1 RINDLQQDAQH
12 YFQRPDVTYV
22 HLDPTRTSLGGY
34 AGRATV
40 NKEKGNFLLNAAV
53 GVIDPGFDVQN
64 VGFQWRT
71 DVINSNLWSGYR
83 WTKPG
88 RFTREA
94 DVGLAFFRSW
104 DYGGNVS
111 WEGLFAHG
119 SARLKNEMRLFGFF
133 AYNPDTLSGTRTRGG
148 PLTLNPHGAEW
159 DASIRADDRKKVFGR
174 LELHGTR
181 HAAW

>member
-1 RINDLQQDAQH
+1 ALRETADNRRGLGVIATGVVRSLGHGALQDQMDSSAYALGLDGWTFLGANKTWVVTGWAAATDVNGTAARIADLHHGSQH

-71 DVINSNLWSGYR
+71 DVINSHVWSGYR

-88 RFTREA
+88 RFTR
-94 DVGLAFFRSW
+94 
-104 DYGGNVS
+104 
-111 WEGLFAHG
+111 
-119 SARLKNEMRLFGFF
+119 
-133 AYNPDTLSGTRTRGG
+133 
-148 PLTLNPHGAEW
+148 
-159 DASIRADDRKKVFGR
+159 
-174 LELHGTR
+174 
-181 HAAW
+181 